1 MPGSY
6 PMYLQEGGKDKFIFR
21 FPKFANKVYYDPT
34 VNMGTDDDD
43 KDDSNGAANAKFSF
57 SLLAL
62 VVASALAFIF

>member
-34 VNMGTDDDD
+34 MNMGTDDDD
-43 KDDSNGAANAKFSF
+43 DDSNGAGNVKFSF

-62 VVASALAFIF
+62 VLASALAFIF